1 MKCCRGRH
9 PALGRGTPP
18 TGENHRFMSD
28 DPATISPAMLDAARR
43 GDESAWRR
51 LVETLY
57 PLIAGIIRNH
67 LRREADREDV
77 AQEVFVKIFAN
88 LGQYQG
94 RQPFDHWVSRIALNT
109 CHDWLR
115 RIAARPLV
123 SYSDLAE
130 EERDIL
136 ERTLAAEA
144 APLDEPSTMLHE
156 LLDRLIATLPPR
168 EQIVIRLLDLEQR
181 SVAEACD
188 LTGWGASK
196 IKVTAMRARRRLAEQ
211 MQRLEKPSPPPLP

>member
-1 MKCCRGRH
+1 
-9 PALGRGTPP
+9 
-18 TGENHRFMSD
+18 MSD
-28 DPATISPAMLDAARR
+28 DPAKITPAMLDAARR
-43 GDESAWRR
+43 GDESAWRL

-123 SYSDLAE
+123 SYTDLAE
-130 EERDIL
+130 AEREIL
-136 ERTLAAEA
+136 ERTLAS
-144 APLDEPSTMLHE
+144 DESPPTESPNLLHE

-196 IKVTAMRARRRLAEQ
+196 IKVTAMRARHRLAEQ
-211 MQRLEKPSPPPLP
+211 MKRLEKPSPPPIP